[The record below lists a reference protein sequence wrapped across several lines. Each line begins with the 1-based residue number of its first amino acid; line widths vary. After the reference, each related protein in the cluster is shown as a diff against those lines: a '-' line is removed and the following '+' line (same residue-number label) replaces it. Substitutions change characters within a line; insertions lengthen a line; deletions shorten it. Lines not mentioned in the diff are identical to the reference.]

1 MDKDLIHIK
10 QLWKGECYIHGFR
23 TNACGVAILLKDNF
37 EYETLSC
44 EKDMEGNYL
53 CLTLKI
59 GSITVTLLTLYG
71 PSKES
76 PSFFLNIKRSNTET

>member
-10 QLWKGECYIHGFR
+10 QLLKGECYIHGCK
-23 TNACGVAILLKDNF
+23 TTACGVAILLKDNF
-37 EYETLSC
+37 EYEALSY

-59 GSITVTLLTLYG
+59 GSITVTLLTLYE
-71 PSKES
+71 PIKDS
-76 PSFFLNIKRSNTET
+76 PSFFLNIKRSNT